1 MASSSER
8 FSNELFEEAL
18 SDSLREFKHI
28 TGLKEEQKSCLRSV
42 AERKDVFG
50 ILPTGFR
57 KSLIFQ
63 LLPRVMKVLWKL
75 ERATVLVVTPLF
87 SIMQDQVQELNR
99 LGLRAFAIG
108 LSDEE
113 AEKELRSS
121 AFHVDVIYGSPES
134 WCSSVWAKELKG
146 QLGKQIVFLVV
157 DEAHAVSAW

>member
-50 ILPTGFR
+50 ILLTGFR

-75 ERATVLVVTPLF
+75 ERATVLVVTPLV

-113 AEKELRSS
+113 AEKELRSG

-146 QLGKQIVFLVV
+146 QLGKQIAFLVA